1 MSVIFYTE
9 KKKKNT
15 NKCLQLL
22 LSYLTLTRS
31 GSTQHFC
38 TPLNFYFSHIF
49 FFTKCKYFL
58 HNEGSSKS
66 RSHRH
71 FITLQTRKLGRSNY
85 WRPFIAIE
93 VAIVFAIA
101 WYIKVELL
109 RTKQLP
115 QYITYTGIDKVP
127 RLKVDIQNQASNVY
141 RNLYR
146 KDDIVNKFFIAD
158 TGQNHLDGRV
168 GMISSYDTVNCRFVV
183 NVGTKNQW
191 TTSESTE
198 MLLSPKN
205 MEPYTWVRTA
215 RHVPCP
221 SAETCTISL
230 ANHFA
235 APVSASP
242 TVTFQSGVF
251 SDIGGITGT
260 PHMGGQAQ
268 QDRLIQL
275 IERKEAIAK
284 KEAEKIQAQQVELE
298 KGLSSLYST
307 RVPVE
312 SRPRKKIRQIHEVQ
326 NEQRK
331 SQLKS
336 RALQIKSV
344 WKAKME
350 HIISK
355 NSLDQGI
362 DRGEKN

>member
-1 MSVIFYTE
+1 M
-9 KKKKNT
+9 
-15 NKCLQLL
+15 
-22 LSYLTLTRS
+22 
-31 GSTQHFC
+31 
-38 TPLNFYFSHIF
+38 
-49 FFTKCKYFL
+49 
-58 HNEGSSKS
+58 
-66 RSHRH
+66 
-71 FITLQTRKLGRSNY
+71 
-85 WRPFIAIE
+85 
-93 VAIVFAIA
+93 

-127 RLKVDIQNQASNVY
+127 RLKVDIQNQASIVY
-141 RNLYR
+141 KNLYR

-183 NVGTKNQW
+183 NVGATNQW

-198 MLLSPKN
+198 MLLSPEN
-205 MEPYTWVRTA
+205 MEPYTRVRTA
-215 RHVPCP
+215 QHVPCP

-235 APVSASP
+235 APVIAPP

-251 SDIGGITGT
+251 ADIGGITGT

-298 KGLSSLYST
+298 EGLSLLYST

-312 SRPRKKIRQIHEVQ
+312 TRPRKKIRQIPEVQ

-355 NSLDQGI
+355 SSLDQGI
-362 DRGEKN
+362 NRGEKNEHEHMFTYPFRTVDNSLHSSCEGLDEFNHHSRTDGLNDAVHGTNNVASSIIIDEKSVSSVTPGHDLDDDMMNFCLSW